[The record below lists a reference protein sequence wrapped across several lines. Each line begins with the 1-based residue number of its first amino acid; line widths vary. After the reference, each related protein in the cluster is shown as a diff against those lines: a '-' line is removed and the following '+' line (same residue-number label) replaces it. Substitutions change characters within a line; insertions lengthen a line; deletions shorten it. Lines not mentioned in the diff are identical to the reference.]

1 MMPMF
6 QYDGCSDRY
15 LRVRYEDFTTLP
27 EVEAELVYRW
37 SGLGKTPAPISE
49 WIDDNMKISNCDPP
63 AEHGPTRRL
72 VAGGSKSLRG
82 ADARPNAY
90 YSLSKTN
97 DQKEAPRML
106 RPTSNNTVSNY
117 SGGEE
122 DGARGGSRGDDGGL
136 GRGGGNYLRGVDPL
150 RDGFRSSLTT
160 HQAEEAPPRVLHAAS
175 NNVKSARGGGG
186 AQHVLPQR
194 VGNKVSN
201 TSGGGESG
209 ARDGSGGG
217 GGGGT
222 QRVGCSSLAQSQKR
236 PFSTQRHSADM
247 ADQWRTQMPK
257 EYAEVVWGVCMEM
270 DGIADLGY
278 EH

>member
-1 MMPMF
+1 MF

-186 AQHVLPQR
+186 GPTCTPPASRQQGQQHQR
-194 VGNKVSN
+194 GWGKRGARRQRWWRRGGNS
-201 TSGGGESG
+201 ESG
-209 ARDGSGGG
+209 VLKPGAISEAPVLYPEAFCRHGRPVAHPNAERVCGSCLGSVYGDG
-217 GGGGT
+217 
-222 QRVGCSSLAQSQKR
+222 
-236 PFSTQRHSADM
+236 RHC
-247 ADQWRTQMPK
+247 RF
-257 EYAEVVWGVCMEM
+257 
-270 DGIADLGY
+270 GI
-278 EH
+278 